1 MSNTS
6 DMQAFKVNGQV
17 IVTELSHAEIVKN
30 VARASALIKTMC
42 GIGNNAA
49 WACCLE
55 AMDYIRQHPNYRHKV
70 KKTFNDVMEAF
81 KAYER
86 KLIYTAK
93 NRLFH
98 LDDLTPEYRKR
109 YAAITDR
116 EYYDYWASTGAT
128 AYTRKRQWVTNLWN
142 KYRVSLL
149 SHDVKDAEHV
159 AWVMTTQAA
168 LDLAVVLYKKSI
180 EECRNSYGL
189 NESLLTSIFGQFNL
203 QTISDDWRRAMLLLE
218 PQIESIKLDDTEDKN
233 IQHGLRQLLEA
244 WTDPELLY
252 SSTSA
257 AVEDYEEIFSTQG
270 FKKKVLREIS
280 EVKAETLAELEKE

>member
-17 IVTELSHAEIVKN
+17 IVTELSQAEIVKN

-70 KKTFNDVMEAF
+70 KKAFHDVMEAF

-86 KLIYTAK
+86 KLIYTSK

-128 AYTRKRQWVTNLWN
+128 AYMRKRQWVTNLWN
-142 KYRVSLL
+142 KYRVSLV
-149 SHDVKDAEHV
+149 HHAMPNATIT
-159 AWVMTTQAA
+159 AWSMTACAA
-168 LDLAVVLYKKSI
+168 LRLAQAIWENNVRVCVNEYKVPEPLLKELFGDLNLKAIADKWDSAITRLSPETIGY
-180 EECRNSYGL
+180 EL
-189 NESLLTSIFGQFNL
+189 ES
-203 QTISDDWRRAMLLLE
+203 
-218 PQIESIKLDDTEDKN
+218 TEQKN
-233 IQHGLRQLLEA
+233 IQNGLDQLMEE
-244 WTDPELLY
+244 WTSVATMTDAL
-252 SSTSA
+252 
-257 AVEDYEEIFSTQG
+257 
-270 FKKKVLREIS
+270 
-280 EVKAETLAELEKE
+280 AETTEAYDEVFRTKGEQQKALRLIADMRKEN

>member
-1 MSNTS
+1 MTKEDIEKVVGKS
-6 DMQAFKVNGQV
+6 AAIFKLV
-17 IVTELSHAEIVKN
+17 
-30 VARASALIKTMC
+30 C
-42 GIGNNAA
+42 GVGNNAA
-49 WACCLE
+49 WLVMMEGYDHARRCKAFRRSLKGGHSVGWYFKR
-55 AMDYIRQHPNYRHKV
+55 AIND
-70 KKTFNDVMEAF
+70 FND
-81 KAYER
+81 YER
-86 KLIYTAK
+86 HLLRAQE
-93 NRLFH
+93 NRMFH
-98 LDDLTPEYRKR
+98 LADMSEDVRRKYGDISDD
-109 YAAITDR
+109 
-116 EYYDYWASTGAT
+116 EYYEFWKGVGAV
-128 AYTRKRQWVTNLWN
+128 AYGKTKPMVTSLWN

-189 NESLLTSIFGQFNL
+189 NESILTSIFGQFNL
-203 QTISDDWRRAMLLLE
+203 QTIADDWRRAMLLLE

-252 SSTSA
+252 SSTSG

-270 FKKKVLREIS
+270 FKKKVLREIA
-280 EVKAETLAELEKE
+280 EVKSETLAELAKE